1 MEFGINYFLS
11 DFSFKNDL
19 RSNNKELHIEVSKN
33 SVAKCQNVLEQML
46 ANNSNNISKY
56 KAKCSVYFGGQFRLN
71 RGSYNLK
78 NSSSSPKKTTSYSL
92 IPLFIFP
99 HKYEEPLNKLGKS
112 TFVLPK
118 HPKFQNRF

>member
-1 MEFGINYFLS
+1 MLKYFYGIWNYFLS

-78 NSSSSPKKTTSYSL
+78 NSSPPPPQKNW
-92 IPLFIFP
+92 LFNFF
-99 HKYEEPLNKLGKS
+99 K
-112 TFVLPK
+112 
-118 HPKFQNRF
+118 RFFI

>member
-78 NSSSSPKKTTSYSL
+78 NSSSSPKKNNF
-92 IPLFIFP
+92 LFTDSFVHFP
-99 HKYEEPLNKLGKS
+99 PQ
-112 TFVLPK
+112 V
-118 HPKFQNRF
+118 